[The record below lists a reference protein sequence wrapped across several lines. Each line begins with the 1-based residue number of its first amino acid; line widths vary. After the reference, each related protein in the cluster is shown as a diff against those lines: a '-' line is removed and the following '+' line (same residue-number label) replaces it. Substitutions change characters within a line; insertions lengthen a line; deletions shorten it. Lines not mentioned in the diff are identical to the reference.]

1 MLKMCP
7 DFSKAFLYR
16 TVLIQH
22 LLSDSNTCVCPT
34 ENWTRFSIFLGKAK
48 KSFPSHNS
56 SPNIAP
62 KIRVGGKQ
70 VAGILAYSHV
80 LYSPN

>member
-1 MLKMCP
+1 M
-7 DFSKAFLYR
+7 FY
-16 TVLIQH
+16 
-22 LLSDSNTCVCPT
+22 
-34 ENWTRFSIFLGKAK
+34 WTHFSIFLGKGKK